1 MNERDWSLRAPQR
14 YVIPGIIAVVMA
26 AVVWAGFNFIQ
37 QGVGGAV
44 PFLMIVVAP
53 MLAGYY
59 IWFFAIRSDG

>member
-1 MNERDWSLRAPQR
+1 MSERYWSLRAPQR
-14 YVIPGIIAVVMA
+14 YIIPAIIAVVMA
-26 AVVWAGFNFIQ
+26 GVVWAGFAFIQ

-53 MLAGYY
+53 ILAGYY